1 MDIMHKKLTTI
12 FNELCH
18 IEYLYQIM
26 LEALNY
32 CIENELECEHINE
45 LNNIIKTKFKELINE
60 LDYLIMDL

>member
-1 MDIMHKKLTTI
+1 MHKKLTTI

-18 IEYLYQIM
+18 VRYLYQIM

-32 CIENELECEHINE
+32 CIENELECGHINE

>member
-1 MDIMHKKLTTI
+1 
-12 FNELCH
+12 
-18 IEYLYQIM
+18 M